1 VIEAVGSIAVVIA
14 VRNEAERLPLLLADL
29 QKGELPLA
37 ELVVVDGASSDATA
51 LVARL
56 AGARVVGGAPS
67 RGGQMA
73 LGAAVTQANWLLF
86 LHGDGRL
93 PAGWDR
99 AVAQVLARESANAQA
114 PKRKTRPSAWYFRLA
129 IDAALPA
136 LRLVEWAVAL
146 RSQWRQLPYGD
157 QGLLV
162 SRRLYLQVGGFAS
175 VALMED
181 LDLVLRLKPHCRL
194 RCLGVPVRVDG
205 RRWIERGVWAVGWSN
220 WLLRR
225 AWRRGVNC
233 QALASRYYDKTES
246 TRKSQSTPKNQST
259 PKKQSSRD

>member
-1 VIEAVGSIAVVIA
+1 MIEAVGSIAVVIA

-29 QKGELPLA
+29 RHGELPLS

-56 AGARVVGGAPS
+56 AGARVVRGAPS
-67 RGGQMA
+67 RGGQLA
-73 LGAAVTQANWLLF
+73 LGAAVTQSNWLLF

-93 PAGWDR
+93 PAGWDW
-99 AVAQVLARESANAQA
+99 AVARALAASQG
-114 PKRKTRPSAWYFRLA
+114 PKRKNKPSAWYFRLA
-129 IDAALPA
+129 IDAAMPA

-146 RSQWRQLPYGD
+146 RSQWRQMPYGD

-181 LDLVLRLKPHCRL
+181 LDLVLRLNPHCRL
-194 RCLGVPVRVDG
+194 RCLGVPLRVDG

-233 QALASRYYDKTES
+233 QELASRYYG
-246 TRKSQSTPKNQST
+246 RPQGLQS
-259 PKKQSSRD
+259 

>member
-1 VIEAVGSIAVVIA
+1 MIEAIGSIAVVIA

-29 QKGELPLA
+29 QKGELPLS

-56 AGARVVGGAPS
+56 AGASVVRGAPS
-67 RGGQMA
+67 RGGQLA
-73 LGAAVTQANWLLF
+73 LGASLTQADWLLF

-99 AVAQVLARESANAQA
+99 AVARELARAIVRAIAKPQG
-114 PKRKTRPSAWYFRLA
+114 PKRKTLPSAWYFRLA

-194 RCLGVPVRVDG
+194 RCLGVPLRVDG

-225 AWRRGVNC
+225 AWSRGVGS
-233 QALASRYYDKTES
+233 QELASRYYGKTQT
-246 TRKSQSTPKNQST
+246 TRKSQS
-259 PKKQSSRD
+259 SRD

>member
-1 VIEAVGSIAVVIA
+1 MIEAVGAIEAVGSIAVVIA

-29 QKGELPLA
+29 HQGELPLA
-37 ELVVVDGASSDATA
+37 ELVVVDGASTDATA
-51 LVARL
+51 RVARL
-56 AGARVVGGAPS
+56 AGARVVRGDPS
-67 RGGQMA
+67 RGGQLA
-73 LGAAVTQANWLLF
+73 LGAAVTQSDWLLF

-99 AVAQVLARESANAQA
+99 AIAQELARELARVLVNPQG
-114 PKRKTRPSAWYFRLA
+114 PKRKNQPSAWYFRLA

-175 VALMED
+175 VPLMED

-194 RCLGVPVRVDG
+194 RCLGVPLRVDG
-205 RRWIERGVWAVGWSN
+205 RRWIERGVWAVSWSN

-225 AWRRGVNC
+225 AWRRGVGS
-233 QALASRYYDKTES
+233 QELASRYYGNFELPEA
-246 TRKSQSTPKNQST
+246 Q
-259 PKKQSSRD
+259 

>member
-1 VIEAVGSIAVVIA
+1 MKEAAESIAVVIA

-29 QKGELPLA
+29 NHGELPLA
-37 ELVVVDGASSDATA
+37 ELVVVDGASRDATA
-51 LVARL
+51 RVARL

-67 RGGQMA
+67 RGGQLA
-73 LGAAVTQANWLLF
+73 LGASLTQANWLLF
-86 LHGDGRL
+86 LHGDARL

-99 AVAQVLARESANAQA
+99 AVAGAIATAQVKRLQA
-114 PKRKTRPSAWYFRLA
+114 SAWYFRLA
-129 IDAALPA
+129 IDAPMPA

-175 VALMED
+175 VPLMED
-181 LDLVLRLKPHCRL
+181 LDLIQRLNPHCRL
-194 RCLGVPVRVDG
+194 RCLGVPLRVDG
-205 RRWIERGVWAVGWSN
+205 RRWIKRGVWAVGWSN

-225 AWRRGVNC
+225 AWRRGVTC
-233 QALASRYYDKTES
+233 QELASRYYAKTQA
-246 TRKSQSTPKNQST
+246 TC
-259 PKKQSSRD
+259 D

>member
-1 VIEAVGSIAVVIA
+1 VIEAVGAIAVVIA

-29 QKGELPLA
+29 HQGELPLA
-37 ELVVVDGASSDATA
+37 ELVVVDGSSTDATA
-51 LVARL
+51 TVARL
-56 AGARVVGGAPS
+56 AGARVVRGAPS
-67 RGGQMA
+67 RGGQLA
-73 LGAAVTQANWLLF
+73 LGAAVTQADWLLF

-99 AVAQVLARESANAQA
+99 AIARELARAIATPQRPNWKYQ
-114 PKRKTRPSAWYFRLA
+114 PSAWYFRLA

-162 SRRLYLQVGGFAS
+162 SRRLYLQVGGFARLP
-175 VALMED
+175 LMED

-194 RCLGVPVRVDG
+194 RCLGVPLRVDG

-225 AWRRGVNC
+225 AWRRGVAS
-233 QALASRYYDKTES
+233 QELASRYYGQAEG
-246 TRKSQSTPKNQST
+246 RQA
-259 PKKQSSRD
+259 

>member
-1 VIEAVGSIAVVIA
+1 MIEAIGSIAVVIA

-29 QKGELPLA
+29 YQGELPLA
-37 ELVVVDGASSDATA
+37 ELVVVDGTSTDATA
-51 LVARL
+51 MVARL
-56 AGARVVGGAPS
+56 AGARVVRGAPS
-67 RGGQMA
+67 RGGQLA
-73 LGAAVTQANWLLF
+73 LGASVTQADWLLF

-99 AVAQVLARESANAQA
+99 AIARNLAQGLAREWANPQA
-114 PKRKTRPSAWYFRLA
+114 PKRKKRLSAWYFRLA
-129 IDAALPA
+129 IDAALPG

-175 VALMED
+175 VPLMED

-194 RCLGVPVRVDG
+194 WCLGVPLRVDG

-225 AWRRGVNC
+225 AWRRGVGS
-233 QALASRYYDKTES
+233 QELASLYYG
-246 TRKSQSTPKNQST
+246 RAQGPQA
-259 PKKQSSRD
+259 

>member
-1 VIEAVGSIAVVIA
+1 MIEAVGSIAVVIA
-14 VRNEAERLPLLLADL
+14 VRNEVERLPLLLADL
-29 QKGELPLA
+29 QQGELLLS

-67 RGGQMA
+67 RGGQLA
-73 LGAAVTQANWLLF
+73 LGASVTQADWLLF

-99 AVAQVLARESANAQA
+99 AIALAIARAIASSQG

-129 IDAALPA
+129 IDAAMPA

-194 RCLGVPVRVDG
+194 RCLGVALRVDG

-225 AWRRGVNC
+225 AWRRGVGS
-233 QALASRYYDKTES
+233 QELASRYYGKTQ
-246 TRKSQSTPKNQST
+246 TTPKT
-259 PKKQSSRD
+259 QSSRD

>member
-1 VIEAVGSIAVVIA
+1 MIEAIGSIEAVGAIAVVIA

-29 QKGELPLA
+29 HLGELPLA

-56 AGARVVGGAPS
+56 AGARVVGSAPS

-99 AVAQVLARESANAQA
+99 SIAWAIASSQG
-114 PKRKTRPSAWYFRLA
+114 PKAKTRPTAWYFRLA
-129 IDAALPA
+129 IDASLPA

-162 SRRLYLQVGGFAS
+162 SRQLYLQVGGFAG
-175 VALMED
+175 VPLMED
-181 LDLVLRLKPHCRL
+181 LDLVLRLNPHCRL
-194 RCLGVPVRVDG
+194 RCLGVPLRVDG

-225 AWRRGVNC
+225 AWRRGLGS
-233 QALASRYYDKTES
+233 QALASRYYGKT
-246 TRKSQSTPKNQST
+246 QSTPKIQST
-259 PKKQSSRD
+259 RD